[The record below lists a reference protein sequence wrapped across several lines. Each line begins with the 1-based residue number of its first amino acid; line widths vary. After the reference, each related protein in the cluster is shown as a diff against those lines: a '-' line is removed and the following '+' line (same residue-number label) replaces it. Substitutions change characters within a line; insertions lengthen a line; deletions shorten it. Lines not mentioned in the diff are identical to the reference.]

1 MTVFLTS
8 ISFLGR
14 YLLQHEEEGGLVDR
28 EDAPEGLHR
37 LRHARRHGPEG
48 KVVQSIV
55 IIERRLGVREGGNR
69 K

>member
-1 MTVFLTS
+1 MLLTCRSGYPPCNLARLTVFLKS

-48 KVVQSIV
+48 KLV
-55 IIERRLGVREGGNR
+55 E